1 MKFVNLGGLG
11 GCRITDV
18 LTQCEYRI
26 EAYPFDWNFT
36 NQKFVIDTI
45 LSKGKNFFSF
55 EDQYVINVKYLISP
69 CFNAF
74 TAHDFD
80 GDWNLK
86 KKHVKDKYI
95 RRLDRL
101 LSVIKSDEKLIFCRE
116 MTEEIG
122 YRNHSNIF
130 ECAPMFNVISD
141 SIIEWEKF
149 MDTIKFFR
157 KNETKILLFTVNE
170 NINSSHNDVEVIHWN
185 RTGEEMKRAFNSAY
199 NKY

>member
-11 GCRITDV
+11 GCRIADV
-18 LTQCEYRI
+18 LTQCEYRT

-36 NQKFVIDTI
+36 NQKFVIDAI
-45 LSKGKNFFSF
+45 LSNGKKFFSF
-55 EDQYVINVKYLISP
+55 EDQYVTNVKYLISP
-69 CFNAF
+69 CFNALSV
-74 TAHDFD
+74 HDFD
-80 GDWNLK
+80 GDWHLK
-86 KKHVKDKYI
+86 KVYVKDKYI

-122 YRNHSNIF
+122 YRNHPDVL

-185 RTGEEMKRAFNSAY
+185 RTVEEMKNAFNSAY